1 MRRLVTRRAQRRPS
15 WVVSALGAC
24 RSAEGLCGAP
34 SIELRSRRRGV
45 RRSGLGRTDGAADAE
60 KQPTGLAGLPSAGQ

>member
-34 SIELRSRRRGV
+34 SIELRFVAVWPVESD
-45 RRSGLGRTDGAADAE
+45 LGRTDGAADAE